1 MGREERMMMGEG
13 LKELNKVR
21 NEGTV
26 WEAESAWREGTVA
39 VKQKK
44 GKYADAIGA
53 VRLRGAW
60 NRIAG

>member
-13 LKELNKVR
+13 LKELNNAR
-21 NEGTV
+21 DEGMV

-39 VKQKK
+39 VTHKK

-53 VRLRGAW
+53 VRL
-60 NRIAG
+60 